1 MTLPDNDLM
10 TDTSLYIRE
19 LQNMLRKLSF
29 YLSDIPPVNPDGVF
43 GPETTQAVAAFQRL
57 FNLPVTGQVDEETW
71 DALNEEYNR
80 ILALEQFPTPLQIFP
95 SADTVLKKGDT
106 GDAVFAL
113 QMILNALARRYYNL
127 LSFPLSGEMDDL
139 TVAAVRNLQ
148 EYLRLPVNGE
158 VDKETWDRIA
168 WLYNT
173 L

>member
-1 MTLPDNDLM
+1 MTFPPNDLM

-19 LQNMLRKLSF
+19 LQTMLRKLSF
-29 YLSDIPPVNPDGVF
+29 YLSDIPPLNPDGVF

-57 FNLPVTGQVDEETW
+57 FNLPVTGQVDRLTW
-71 DALNEEYNR
+71 DTLTEEYNR
-80 ILALEQFPTPLQIFP
+80 LLALEAFPTPLKMFP
-95 SADTVLKKGDT
+95 SSDTVLQKGDS

-113 QMILNALARRYYNL
+113 QIILNALARRYYNL
-127 LSFPLSGEMDDL
+127 ISFPLTGEMDDL
-139 TVAAVRNLQ
+139 TVAAVRKLQ
-148 EYLRLPVNGE
+148 DYLRVPINGE